1 MGGYSRSMDSLRLS
15 EHVELLRGTD
25 GGAYPYGNPIRV
37 HGGQTTVQIDASLD
51 HPAGAADLVLLSH
64 YHEDHVVGLGDTTA
78 PVSVHRRDLD
88 AVRGWDAFCDAM
100 NVPGGV
106 IGDDL
111 RRQFRWSPRPDAT
124 VFDDDTVID
133 VGGGVR
139 IHVVPLPGHTAGHSG
154 FFIEPDGVF
163 FTADVDLSSFGPVYA
178 DLGSTLPDVRASL
191 ARCAQIDAAVY
202 ATFHHKGHYTDRARF
217 LDDLATHAAA
227 LDTREERIR
236 ELAADGPLTAREGVG
251 RGVVFRVGGRRPWY
265 ADAMEEATIAA
276 HLAEMAARDAGSG

>member
-1 MGGYSRSMDSLRLS
+1 MEHEHERLS
-15 EHVELLRGTD
+15 EHVVLLRGTD

-51 HPAGAADLVLLSH
+51 QTDCAADLVLLSH
-64 YHEDHVVGLGDTTA
+64 YHEDHVVGLGETAA
-78 PVSVHRRDLD
+78 PVMAHRRDVA
-88 AVRGWDAFCDAM
+88 AVRSWDDFRRAM
-100 NVPGGV
+100 NVPPGA

-111 RRQFRWSPRPDAT
+111 RREFRWSERPDAT
-124 VFDDDTVID
+124 AFDDDAVID

-139 IHVVPLPGHTAGHSG
+139 IHVVPLPGHTPGHSG
-154 FFIEPDGVF
+154 FFVEPDEVF

-178 DLGSTLPDVRASL
+178 DLGSTLLDVRTSL

-202 ATFHHKGHYTDRARF
+202 TTFHHKGPYTDRERYLA
-217 LDDLATHAAA
+217 DLAVHTAA
-227 LDTREERIR
+227 LDAREQRIR
-236 ELAADGPLTAREGVG
+236 ELLDHHEPVAKELVG

-276 HLAEMAARDAGSG
+276 HLDEMAGG